1 MLHMYIRM
9 HICKNFLLMLL
20 MTNSPQ
26 ALDST
31 RNPREN
37 ELRRMSLISVKKVSE
52 MNKMAFLSLRHSF
65 PFSQQSI
72 RKSSTEN
79 PK

>member
-1 MLHMYIRM
+1 MLHISKRVC
-9 HICKNFLLMLL
+9 INFLLILF
-20 MTNSPQ
+20 MTNSQ
-26 ALDST
+26 ALQE
-31 RNPREN
+31 REN
-37 ELRRMSLISVKKVSE
+37 ELRRMSLISVRKVSE
-52 MNKMAFLSLRHSF
+52 MNKMAFLSHSF